1 MTSARSARILGGLR
15 ATSTG
20 GLAPEVC
27 AASIRATGVDG
38 AGLSLAGN
46 RGPVVVVAATAG
58 LGRTLEDL
66 QVHLGEGPC
75 ADAWLSGEP
84 VSHPELARSAHR
96 WPALG
101 PAALEA
107 GARAAFAF
115 PVTVGSVRLG
125 TLSLYR
131 SHPEDLG
138 PREVDEAIAHAGAAG
153 SALLQ
158 LRPADDGAGA
168 DGEADAVR
176 RAVRADRYVHQA
188 TGMVS
193 EQLHCSLDDAL
204 ARLRAHAYA
213 GGRTVAELARDVV
226 ARRVRFSPEDP

>member
-1 MTSARSARILGGLR
+1 MTSVRSAQILGELR
-15 ATSTG
+15 AASAGG
-20 GLAPEVC
+20 GLAPRVC
-27 AASIRATGVDG
+27 AASLRATGVDG
-38 AGLSLAGN
+38 AGLSLAGD
-46 RGPVVVVAATAG
+46 RGPVTVVAATDG

-75 ADAWLSGEP
+75 ADAWQSGRP
-84 VSHPELARSAHR
+84 VAHPDLVRSAHR

-101 PAALEA
+101 AAALEA

-131 SHPEDLG
+131 THPEDLA
-138 PREVDEAIAHAGAAG
+138 PAEVDEALAHADAAG
-153 SALLQ
+153 SALLE
-158 LRPADDGAGA
+158 LHSGDGDGAG
-168 DGEADAVR
+168 DAGAIR

-193 EQLHCSLDDAL
+193 EQLHTGLEDAL
-204 ARLRAHAYA
+204 ARIRGHAFAA
-213 GGRTVAELARDVV
+213 GRPVAQVARDVV
-226 ARRVRFSPEDP
+226 ERRLRFSPDDP